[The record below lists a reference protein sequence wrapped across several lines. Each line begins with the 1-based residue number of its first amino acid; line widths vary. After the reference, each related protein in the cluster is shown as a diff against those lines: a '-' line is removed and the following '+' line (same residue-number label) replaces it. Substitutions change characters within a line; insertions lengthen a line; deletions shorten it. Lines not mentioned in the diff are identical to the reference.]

1 MKNQTDVVVIG
12 GGIAGCST
20 LYHLTVEGCR
30 DVVLVERDTL
40 TSGTT
45 WHSAAQVTSFGTNQ
59 TMLGLKSHSVKLYR
73 ELSLDAAYPV
83 SYNYADGG
91 IRLAQTQD
99 HLDGYHHFVSMAKGM
114 GIELEVL
121 DPVECKKRNPLIT
134 TEGLVGGLWDPHDG
148 HIDPAQ
154 LCQALAYRA
163 RKLGAEI
170 YQKTEVTGLVQ
181 NKDDSWLVKTN
192 KGDIHCQTIVNAS
205 GYRVNEVASMMGAY
219 HPVISMEHQYLV
231 TETIPEIAN
240 AGMRIPLLRCPG
252 DDFYCRQEKQG
263 LLVGFY
269 EQDCRPWGLDG
280 IDPNFSNDLC
290 PDDLDR
296 IADVFE
302 NTVRRLP
309 VLGRAG
315 IHTIVNGPITY
326 SADGLPLVGPVPGC
340 RNAFCIVGLR
350 AGLGE
355 GGGHGWLLAQQIVH
369 GEACYDTWSLDPRR
383 FDPHANDEYTT
394 VKAIEDYQNEFRFH
408 MPHEFRPGG
417 RNRRLTQLTEHLK
430 GLGAVFGPLNGWERS
445 MVFAKSPDFEI
456 TPSFRKTE
464 LNDLVRN
471 EVLHTSNHVGIAEV
485 NGFNRIEIS
494 GEGVHQWLDR
504 LSCSR
509 IPEKQGVVRLCYF
522 LNYMGMVK
530 SEATLANLGDRFW
543 YGSAAASEVHDWEWL
558 STHFPKDGSIKLK
571 SLTEDFQIILLA
583 GPKSPELV
591 RKIVKPTYF
600 TRPFTWG
607 QVREIRIGNV
617 KVKIFNLSYSGEC
630 AFELH
635 IPSEN
640 LLEIW
645 KHLMNIGAPLQIKPF
660 GSLAIESMR
669 LEKGYKH
676 WKADLLTEFDPYES
690 GLGVFVNRKK
700 DFLGRD
706 ALKQRLQDGKKN
718 NFILLTVDNFQ
729 SSVHPGATIYGDG
742 EVVGTVTSGDFG
754 YRTNTNLAMGFV
766 RLAKNALP
774 GTKFEIDLHGQIA
787 RSHLLS
793 RPPFDPDND
802 LWKNSTIQVES
813 T

>member
-1 MKNQTDVVVIG
+1 MKNQADVVVIG

-20 LYHLTVEGCR
+20 LYHLGVEGYR

-59 TMLGLKSHSVKLYR
+59 TMLGLKAHSIKLYR
-73 ELSLDAAYPV
+73 ELSEDDSYPV

-121 DPVECKKRNPLIT
+121 DAEECKRRNPLIT

-154 LCQALAYRA
+154 LCQAFAFRA

-170 YQKTEVTGLVQ
+170 YQKTEVIGLEQ
-181 NKDDSWLVKTN
+181 NNDDSWLVKTN
-192 KGDIHCQTIVNAS
+192 KGNIQCQTIVNAS
-205 GYRVNEVASMMGAY
+205 GYRVNEVASLMGVY
-219 HPVISMEHQYLV
+219 HPIISMEHQYLV
-231 TETIPEIAN
+231 TESIPEITT
-240 AGMRIPLLRCPG
+240 AGKRIPLLRCPS

-269 EQDCRPWGLDG
+269 EQDCRSWGLEG
-280 IDPNFSNDLC
+280 IHPNFSNDLC

-302 NTVRRLP
+302 NTVKRLP
-309 VLGRAG
+309 ALGRAG

-326 SADGLPLVGPVPGC
+326 SADGLPLVGPVPGR
-340 RNAFCIVGLR
+340 RNAYCIVGLR

-369 GEACYDTWSLDPRR
+369 GEACYDTWSLDPSR
-383 FDPHANDEYTT
+383 FDPHANVEYTT
-394 VKAIEDYQNEFRFH
+394 QKAIEDYQNEFRFH

-417 RNRRLTQLTEHLK
+417 RNRRLTQLTAHLK
-430 GLGAVFGPLNGWERS
+430 KHGAIFGPLNGWERS
-445 MVFAKSPDFEI
+445 MVYTKSPDYNI
-456 TPSFRKTE
+456 IPSFRKTE
-464 LNDLVRN
+464 LNALVRD
-471 EVLHTSNHVGIAEV
+471 EVLHVNKHVGIAEV

-494 GEGVHQWLDR
+494 GEGSHQWLDR
-504 LSCSR
+504 LSCSK
-509 IPEKQGVVRLCYF
+509 IPAEQGLVRLCYF
-522 LNYMGMVK
+522 LTPQGMVK

-543 YGSAAASEVHDWEWL
+543 CGSAAASEVHDREWL
-558 STHFPKDGSIKLK
+558 STHLPKDGSIKLK
-571 SLTEDFQIILLA
+571 SLTEEFQIILLA

-591 RKIVKPTYF
+591 RKIVPPGIFAT
-600 TRPFTWG
+600 PFHWG
-607 QVREIRIGNV
+607 QVKVVSIGNSHAYL
-617 KVKIFNLSYSGEC
+617 FNLSYSGEY
-630 AFELH
+630 AYELH
-635 IPSEN
+635 VPSGN
-640 LLEIW
+640 LLETW
-645 KHLMNIGAPLQIKPF
+645 QLLMNKGEALQIKPF

-669 LEKGYKH
+669 LEKGYRH
-676 WKADLLTEFDPYES
+676 WKADLLTEFDPFES
-690 GLGVFVNRKK
+690 GLGAFVSLKK
-700 DFLGRD
+700 DFLGKE
-706 ALKQRLQDGKKN
+706 ALEQRTNDETRN
-718 NFILLTVDNFQ
+718 NLILLTVDNLQ
-729 SSVHPGATIYGDG
+729 IPVHQGTTIYGDG

-766 RLAKNALP
+766 RLKKNGMASVN
-774 GTKFEIDLHGQIA
+774 FEVDLHGQREKAQLI
-787 RSHLLS
+787 SK
-793 RPPFDPDND
+793 PPFDPDNEMR
-802 LWKNSTIQVES
+802 KNCTIQVEGS
-813 T
+813 

>member
-1 MKNQTDVVVIG
+1 MKNQADVVVIG

-20 LYHLTVEGCR
+20 LYHLGVEGCR
-30 DVVLVERDTL
+30 DVVLVERDIL

-59 TMLGLKSHSVKLYR
+59 TMLGLKAHSIKLYR
-73 ELSLDAAYPV
+73 ELSQDPSYSV

-91 IRLAQTQD
+91 IRLAHNQD

-114 GIELEVL
+114 GIDLEVL
-121 DPVECKKRNPLIT
+121 DAEECKRRNPLIST
-134 TEGLVGGLWDPHDG
+134 AGLVGGLWDPHDG

-154 LCQALAYRA
+154 LCQALAFRA
-163 RKLGAEI
+163 RKSGAKI
-170 YQKTEVTGLVQ
+170 YQKTEVIGLVQ
-181 NKDDSWLVKTN
+181 NKDDTWLVKTN
-192 KGDIHCQTIVNAS
+192 KGNILCQTIVNAS
-205 GYRVNEVASMMGAY
+205 GYRVNEVASLMGVY

-231 TETIPEIAN
+231 TESIPEIAT
-240 AGMRIPLLRCPG
+240 AGHRIPLLRCPS

-269 EQDCRPWGLDG
+269 EQDCRPWGLAG

-296 IADVFE
+296 ITDVFE

-326 SADGLPLVGPVPGC
+326 SADGLPLVGPVPGR

-383 FDPHANDEYTT
+383 FDPHANVEYTT
-394 VKAIEDYQNEFRFH
+394 QKAIEDYQNEFRFH

-417 RNRRLTQLTEHLK
+417 RNRRLTQLTKHLK
-430 GLGAVFGPLNGWERS
+430 EFGAVYGPLNGWERS
-445 MVFAKSPDFEI
+445 MVYAKSPDYKI
-456 TPSFRKTE
+456 TPSFRKSE
-464 LNDLVRN
+464 LNDLVRD
-471 EVLHTSNHVGIAEV
+471 EVLHVNKHVGIAEV

-494 GEGVHQWLDR
+494 GKGIHQWLDQ
-504 LSCSR
+504 LSCSK
-509 IPEKQGVVRLCYF
+509 IPEKQGLVRLCYF
-522 LNYMGMVK
+522 LNHQGMVK

-558 STHFPKDGSIKLK
+558 SAHLPKDGSIKLK

-583 GPKSPELV
+583 GPKSPELI
-591 RKIVKPTYF
+591 RKIINPSIFVT
-600 TRPFTWG
+600 PFRWG
-607 QVREIRIGNV
+607 QVKEFSIDNT
-617 KVKIFNLSYSGEC
+617 KVYLLNLSYSGES

-635 IPSEN
+635 IPSDK
-640 LLEIW
+640 LLKMW
-645 KHLMNIGAPLQIKPF
+645 QKLMNTGEELQMQPF

-676 WKADLLTEFDPYES
+676 WKADLLTEFDPFES
-690 GLGVFVNRKK
+690 GLGVFVNKNK
-700 DFLGRD
+700 DYLGRD
-706 ALKQRLQDGKKN
+706 ALEQRTQEGTKN
-718 NFILLTVDNFQ
+718 NFVLLTVDNLRTPA
-729 SSVHPGATIYGDG
+729 HPGATIYGDG

-754 YRTNTNLAMGFV
+754 YRTNTSLAMGFV
-766 RLAKNALP
+766 RLGKN
-774 GTKFEIDLHGQIA
+774 GMTNVNFEVDLHGQRVRAQLI
-787 RSHLLS
+787 SK
-793 RPPFDPDND
+793 PPFDPDN
-802 LWKNSTIQVES
+802 KMRGNSTIQAGS
-813 T
+813 L